1 MKSYMLH
8 WFLVVNIFWSPCKVV
23 YWGILKSLQK
33 KKMHPE
39 KNCFLKKCKLSHL
52 KYQTTQRSVQNCR
65 QYRLENKI
73 EVQCK
78 RVKKKIFKKVK

>member
-1 MKSYMLH
+1 
-8 WFLVVNIFWSPCKVV
+8 
-23 YWGILKSLQK
+23 
-33 KKMHPE
+33 MHPE

-52 KYQTTQRSVQNCR
+52 KYQTTQRSVQNCI

-78 RVKKKIFKKVK
+78 KKKYLKKLNKKYPGVK